1 MNPYQIEVKVETR
14 YVETESNPE
23 ADRYLFAYTITIR
36 NTGSVPARLLRR
48 HWLITDSNGNAHEV
62 HGDGVVGEQ
71 PYLRPGE
78 GFRYTSAAML
88 ETPVGAMQ
96 GNYDMATDDGIEFQA
111 EIPVFS
117 LARPQIRL
125 H

>member
-14 YVETESNPE
+14 YVDAESNPE

-36 NTGSVPARLLRR
+36 NTGSAPARLLRR
-48 HWLITDSNGNAHEV
+48 HWLITDSNGNVREV